1 MDRYFSKPNEQDVMR
16 MELEL
21 EELKDALKMIR
32 QRETVLVNEVK
43 WLEKRISA
51 STNFFS
57 LFTNNIERLR
67 T

>member
-1 MDRYFSKPNEQDVMR
+1 MDRYFSKPNKQDVMR

-43 WLEKRISA
+43 WLEKRIKY
-51 STNFFS
+51 
-57 LFTNNIERLR
+57 ERDER
-67 T
+67 KE

>member
-43 WLEKRISA
+43 WLEKRIKY
-51 STNFFS
+51 
-57 LFTNNIERLR
+57 ERGECKE
-67 T
+67 

>member
-43 WLEKRISA
+43 WLEKRIKY
-51 STNFFS
+51 
-57 LFTNNIERLR
+57 ERDECIK
-67 T
+67 

>member
-43 WLEKRISA
+43 WLEQRIRY
-51 STNFFS
+51 
-57 LFTNNIERLR
+57 ERDGCKE
-67 T
+67 